1 MRVLNRRSARL
12 LAIVTLTL
20 TWALGGCGSSESPT
34 APEGPGAP
42 GVLKV
47 MSFNVYG
54 GGAND
59 GKPVDETVAVIRAA
73 GADIVGLQE
82 TRLET
87 DPCTAQSC
95 PPTGPSVAKA
105 IADALGFYYY
115 DQTQDNPALWANAV
129 ISRYPIGTAT
139 THDLGVPIDV
149 EGRTVYAYNVHFTD
163 YPYQPYQL
171 LNIPYG
177 EAPFLTSEEQ
187 AVKAAKEARDPALKL
202 LAEDLAASDGAAAA
216 FVFGDFNE
224 PSHRDWTQRAVAAG
238 NQPMVVAWPTSLA
251 LEQRGF
257 TDALRAA
264 HPDEVA
270 KPAFTWT
277 PTTEPTDPAD
287 HHDRI
292 DYVLVRGGPEGGR
305 GKEVVVEAVSVV
317 GEKAPEAD
325 IVVTPYPS
333 DHRSVVASVRF

>member
-1 MRVLNRRSARL
+1 MSAPARL
-12 LAIVTLTL
+12 LLTAVL
-20 TWALGGCGSSESPT
+20 ALVWALPACDSAGSPPKAT
-34 APEGPGAP
+34 T
-42 GVLKV
+42 LKV
-47 MSFNVYG
+47 MSFNIYG

-73 GADIVGLQE
+73 EADIVGVQE

-105 IADALGFYYY
+105 IADKLGFYYY
-115 DQTQDNPALWANAV
+115 DQTKDNAALWANAV
-129 ISRYPIGTAT
+129 ISRYPIGAAT
-139 THDLGVPIDV
+139 PNDLGVPIDV
-149 EGRTVYAYNVHFTD
+149 DGRKVFAYNVHFTD

-171 LNIPYG
+171 LKIPYG
-177 EAPFLTSEEQ
+177 DATFLSEATA
-187 AVKAAKEARDPALKL
+187 AVKAAEDARGPALKL
-202 LAEDLAASDGAAAA
+202 LVEDLKAADNAAAV

-224 PSHRDWTQRAVAAG
+224 PSHRDWTQRAVGAG
-238 NQPMVVAWPTSLA
+238 NQPMVVPWPTTSA
-251 LEQRGF
+251 LEQQGF

-264 HPDEVA
+264 YPDEVA

-277 PTTEPTDPAD
+277 PTTERTDPAD

-292 DYVLVRGGPEGGR
+292 DFVLVRGGSGDPVAVEG
-305 GKEVVVEAVSVV
+305 ASIV
-317 GEKAPEAD
+317 GEKTPEAD

-333 DHRSVVASVRF
+333 DHRSVVVSVRF